1 MDEGKLVP
9 DAVILSLIKEEL
21 AKPEAQQGAVLDGF
35 PRTAAQAELVDR
47 TLAER
52 GQRLNSIL
60 LLDVPEEELVRRLL
74 ARAAQESRSDDT
86 AEAVQT
92 RLLVYQRDTAPLIP
106 HFAQR
111 GIVGRVPGTRAVNE
125 IATVAA
131 AGRILAE
138 TLALVARQVRPGVST
153 EQLDRAAE
161 EFIRSHPGARPSF
174 KGLYDFPATLCTSIN
189 QEVVHGIPSA
199 RRVLKEGDLLSVD
212 VGVWLDGLHADSAA
226 TFPVGKVTAQAERL
240 LAVTQEALAAGVAQ
254 ARAGN
259 HVGDIGHA
267 VQEVAEGAG
276 YSVVRELVGHGIGSA
291 FHEDPQVPN
300 YGKPKRGPR
309 LMPGMTL
316 AIEPMVNVGGA
327 DIRTLDDKWTVVTE
341 DGSLS
346 AHFEHTV
353 AILENGG
360 PPRVLTTVD

>member
-1 MDEGKLVP
+1 M
-9 DAVILSLIKEEL
+9 ITIKS
-21 AKPEAQQGAVLDGF
+21 
-35 PRTAAQAELVDR
+35 PR
-47 TLAER
+47 
-52 GQRLNSIL
+52 
-60 LLDVPEEELVRRLL
+60 
-74 ARAAQESRSDDT
+74 
-86 AEAVQT
+86 
-92 RLLVYQRDTAPLIP
+92 
-106 HFAQR
+106 
-111 GIVGRVPGTRAVNE
+111 E
-125 IATVAA
+125 IETMAA
-131 AGRILAE
+131 AGRLVAQ
-138 TLALVARQVRPGVST
+138 TLALVARQARPGVST

-161 EFIRSHPGARPSF
+161 DFIRSHPGARPSF

-189 QEVVHGIPSA
+189 QEVVHGIPSS
-199 RRVLKEGDLLSVD
+199 RRVLKEGDVLSVD

-226 TFPVGKVTAQAERL
+226 TFPVGKVSPEAERL

-267 VQEVAEGAG
+267 VQRVAEGAG

-353 AILENGG
+353 AILDNGG
-360 PPRVLTTVD
+360 PPRVLTTAD